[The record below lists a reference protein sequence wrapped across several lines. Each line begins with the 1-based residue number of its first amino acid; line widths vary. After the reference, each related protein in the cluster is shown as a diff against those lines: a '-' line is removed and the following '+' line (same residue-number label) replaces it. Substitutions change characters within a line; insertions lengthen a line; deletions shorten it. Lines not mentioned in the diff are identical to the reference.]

1 MNNLETAKILKKELR
16 KDEIKTLSED
26 LYLDL
31 PFWKRRN
38 ICKWYNSNNWD
49 ITLEYRK
56 CVDTARKMV
65 DDRDYWIEVKSK
77 KQGLEKIKSGLINN
91 LKTMKNKYRC
101 NRCGKIFY
109 INHTVDI
116 DGAVCNECFKII
128 ISSKSVEEYN
138 KNNQ

>member
-38 ICKWYNSNNWD
+38 ICKCYNSNNWD

-77 KQGLEKIKSGLINN
+77 K
-91 LKTMKNKYRC
+91 
-101 NRCGKIFY
+101 
-109 INHTVDI
+109 
-116 DGAVCNECFKII
+116 
-128 ISSKSVEEYN
+128 
-138 KNNQ
+138 